1 MESYLK
7 LEEKL
12 QKLSKI
18 KDKEFTFQM
27 SNHKLD
33 YEISKND
40 YDFSI
45 ITVKSKA
52 TWLDLDSIEGINGL
66 KLSLYDGT
74 ITALFSITYY
84 N

>member
-1 MESYLK
+1 MEPYLK

-12 QKLSKI
+12 QKLSKL
-18 KDKEFTFQM
+18 KDKEFTFKM

-33 YEISKND
+33 CEISKND

-52 TWLDLDSIEGINGL
+52 TWLDLDSIEGIKGL